1 MFNTRAMTWS
11 KVEEVLP
18 SIMLSCFCFCAVDY
32 GLDRMNREVSMWMKM
47 ANNRWGQPSQM
58 PFIAVRGFDS
68 IVWSRMYSKENFEK
82 PEEKIQVYI

>member
-1 MFNTRAMTWS
+1 
-11 KVEEVLP
+11 
-18 SIMLSCFCFCAVDY
+18 
-32 GLDRMNREVSMWMKM
+32 MNREVSMWMKM